1 MAQKPFA
8 QYDTIRNPTFY
19 GLLIA
24 EFLAAFND
32 QCIHASAMFFAIQKQ
47 ALNPTQA
54 IALMPI
60 LFYAPWA
67 LFCTL
72 SAYFADRYSKRTSLI
87 FWKVAEVGIT
97 ALALAGFWVGA
108 TGESAFAHQ
117 AGAWAVMSCVF
128 LMGTHSAFYV
138 PNKYGCLPEI
148 FKPHA
153 LPRANGLVEST
164 SFLAIILGT
173 ATGGVLSSEFRG
185 REYYIG
191 MILVALA
198 LIGTLTS
205 LLIERIPPADPGRKF
220 PGLLPWKLYRPF
232 FSYLATMLRSRP
244 LIIALNNIA
253 FFTFIVAFMRS
264 TMYMHGES
272 QLPRWDEFKTSLV
285 VAVVALGVGLGS
297 PLAGFLSRGR
307 VELGL
312 VPLGA
317 FGMILFCLIAGLFIH
332 TMPVLITCLV
342 LLGFCSGF
350 YIVPLYTLLQHRAP
364 KGSKGAS
371 IASSNVIN
379 VTGAIMAQLLFFV
392 LVPVTHR
399 IGLAPEVPAA
409 EVYRAELVRIN
420 RNKVTHQVTGVVLR
434 GPDGETF
441 TLREGPVDQADEEGE
456 LFEFLGMGFGGDD
469 VRGNILHVKDG
480 LQEGQTVLV
489 SRYPLEGRQIN
500 AYQVEEGTRARP
512 TPFYNNEDVPRALF
526 IGAALMMLLSMG
538 LFSRNLPDFVAR
550 ALLWLRMVGRKP
562 VRIANQQNLPTE
574 HAAILVSNCHRFED
588 AMRLQSCI
596 DRRVRTVLSEEQ
608 PPQQRAPVV
617 RLFARLAGMMIL
629 PAGQITE
636 AQRRRVVEAGVK
648 DLRTNNL
655 VVISAPSPDD
665 GPEFE
670 ELLAG
675 LRGAG
680 EFPVLPV
687 YYGPPGP
694 GEDPSPEDLSLRQ
707 VVFGEEL
714 PPGVSAEEIRKALQA
729 LAAHPPVQVHAVHH

>member
-1 MAQKPFA
+1 MAQQTFQQHDSIKN
-8 QYDTIRNPTFY
+8 RTFY

-47 ALNPTQA
+47 ALTETHA

-97 ALALAGFWVGA
+97 ALALLGFWIGA
-108 TGESAFAHQ
+108 TGETAFLHQ
-117 AGAWAVMSCVF
+117 AGAWIVMACVF

-173 ATGGVLSSEFRG
+173 ATGGALSFVFHG
-185 REYYIG
+185 QEYYIG
-191 MILVALA
+191 MILVVLA

-205 LLIERIPPADPGRKF
+205 LLIERIPPADPNRKF
-220 PGLLPWKLYRPF
+220 PGLVPWQLYRPF
-232 FSYLATMLRSRP
+232 FVYLTTMLRSRP
-244 LIIALNNIA
+244 LVIALTNIA

-272 QLPRWDEFKTSLV
+272 QIPRWDEFKTSLV

-317 FGMILFCLIAGLFIH
+317 FGMILFCLIAGVFIH
-332 TMPVLITCLV
+332 QTPVLVPCLV
-342 LLGFCSGF
+342 LLGFFSGF

-379 VTGAIMAQLLFFV
+379 VTGAIMAQLLFFG
-392 LVPVTHR
+392 LVEVTHR
-399 IGLAPEVPAA
+399 FGMAPEVPLDVGRSFRAQLL
-409 EVYRAELVRIN
+409 EVN
-420 RNKVTHQVTGVVLR
+420 RNERHQITRVELRRSDGKTVRLHEGTKEQTDFFEDASTGS
-434 GPDGETF
+434 
-441 TLREGPVDQADEEGE
+441 TLLVQ
-456 LFEFLGMGFGGDD
+456 
-469 VRGNILHVKDG
+469 DG
-480 LQEGQTVLV
+480 LKAGSQVWV
-489 SRYPLEGRQIN
+489 RR
-500 AYQVEEGTRARP
+500 YQVRP
-512 TPFYNNEDVPRALF
+512 RQVAFRIEDASRPPRPFYNNEDVPRALF
-526 IGAALMMLLSMG
+526 IGAGVMMLLSMG
-538 LFSRNLPDFVAR
+538 LFSRNLPDFIAR
-550 ALLWLRMVGRKP
+550 TLLWLRMVGRKP
-562 VRIANQQNLPTE
+562 VRVANQQNLPTE
-574 HAAILVSNCHRFED
+574 HAAILVSNGHRFED
-588 AMRLQSCI
+588 AMRLQACI
-596 DRRVRTVLSEEQ
+596 DRRVRTLLSEEQ
-608 PPQQRAPVV
+608 PPELRAPVV
-617 RLFARLAGMMIL
+617 RLFARLAGMIIL
-629 PAGQITE
+629 PAGSTTDE
-636 AQRRRVVEAGVK
+636 QRRRAVEAAVK
-648 DLRTNNL
+648 DLRANNL
-655 VVISAPSPDD
+655 VVISAPASGD
-665 GPEFE
+665 GAEFE
-670 ELLAG
+670 EMLAG
-675 LRGAG
+675 LRAAG
-680 EFPVLPV
+680 QFPVVPV
-687 YYGPPGP
+687 HYGPPGP
-694 GEDPSPEDLSLRQ
+694 SADASPEDLSIRQ

-714 PPGVSAEEIRKALQA
+714 PPGVSAEEIRKSLQA
-729 LAAHPPVQVHAVHH
+729 LAAHPPVEVHAAHH

>member
-1 MAQKPFA
+1 MAQQFV

-32 QCIHASAMFFAIQKQ
+32 QCIHASAMFFAIQHH
-47 ALNPTQA
+47 ALNESQA

-72 SAYFADRYSKRTSLI
+72 SAFFADRYSKRTSLI

-97 ALALAGFWVGA
+97 ALALLGFWLGA
-108 TGESAFAHQ
+108 TGETAFSHK
-117 AGAWAVMSCVF
+117 AGAWTVMVCVF

-173 ATGGVLSSEFRG
+173 ATGGALSFVFHA

-191 MILVALA
+191 MILVVLA
-198 LIGTLTS
+198 LIGALAS
-205 LLIERIPPADPGRKF
+205 LVIERIPPADPGRRF
-220 PGLLPWKLYRPF
+220 PGLYPWQLYRPF
-232 FSYLATMLRSRP
+232 VTYLTTMLRSRP
-244 LIIALNNIA
+244 LIIALTNIA

-264 TMYMHGES
+264 TMYMHGQS
-272 QLPRWDEFKTSLV
+272 QIPRWDEFTTSMV

-317 FGMILFCLIAGLFIH
+317 FGMILFCLVAGIFIH
-332 TMPVLITCLV
+332 RNPVLIACLV
-342 LLGFCSGF
+342 MLGFSSGF

-379 VTGAIMAQLLFFV
+379 VTGAILASLLFFG
-392 LVPVTHR
+392 LVQLTHR
-399 IGLAPEVPAA
+399 LGLAPEVAPA
-409 EVYRAELVRIN
+409 ETFTAELTKIERKQPTRHII
-420 RNKVTHQVTGVVLR
+420 GVELR
-434 GPDGETF
+434 RADGETLA
-441 TLREGPVDQADEEGE
+441 LREGPVEEDDWE
-456 LFEFLGMGFGGDD
+456 DDPFAVLGGSARAGISLD
-469 VRGNILHVKDG
+469 
-480 LQEGQTVLV
+480 
-489 SRYPLEGRQIN
+489 
-500 AYQVEEGTRARP
+500 VEEGLRRGDRVRVAQFPLHGGQVLTYRVEPVSAPER
-512 TPFYNNEDVPRALF
+512 PFYNNEDVPQALF
-526 IGAALMMLLSMG
+526 IGAAVMMLLSMG
-538 LFSRNLPDFVAR
+538 LFSRNLPDFIAR
-550 ALLWLRMVGRKP
+550 SLLWVRMLGRTP
-562 VRIANQQNLPTE
+562 VRVGNQQHLPTE
-574 HAAILVSNCHRFED
+574 HAAILVSNCRRFED
-588 AMRLQSCI
+588 AMRLQACI
-596 DRRVRTVLSEEQ
+596 DRRVQTILTEDQ
-608 PPQQRAPVV
+608 PARGKAPVV
-617 RLFARLAGMMIL
+617 RFFARLAGMLIL
-629 PAGQITE
+629 PAGRTAE
-636 AQRRRVVEAGVK
+636 AQRRRAVEAGVRT
-648 DLRTNNL
+648 LRGNNL
-655 VVISAPSPDD
+655 VVLSAPD
-665 GPEFE
+665 GADGAEFE

-675 LRGAG
+675 LRAAA
-680 EFPVLPV
+680 ELPVLPV
-687 YYGPPGP
+687 YYGPPGRS
-694 GEDPSPEDLSLRQ
+694 EDGSPPDASIRQ

-714 PPGVSAEEIRKALQA
+714 PPGASPEEIRKALDELAGQPA
-729 LAAHPPVQVHAVHH
+729 VQLQAAHH

>member
-1 MAQKPFA
+1 MAQQPFV
-8 QYDTIRNPTFY
+8 QYDTVKNPTFY

-47 ALNPTQA
+47 ALTPTQA

-72 SAYFADRYSKRTSLI
+72 SAYFADRYSKRNSLI

-97 ALALAGFWVGA
+97 ALALLGFWVGA
-108 TGESAFAHQ
+108 TTDSDFGHK
-117 AGAWAVMSCVF
+117 AGAWTVMVCVF
-128 LMGTHSAFYV
+128 LMGTHSSFYV

-153 LPRANGLVEST
+153 LPRANGFVEST

-173 ATGGVLSSEFRG
+173 ATGGWLSSEHAFLG

-191 MILVALA
+191 VVLVVLA

-205 LLIERIPPADPGRKF
+205 LLIERIPPADPSRPF
-220 PGLLPWKLYRPF
+220 PGLLPWNLYRPF
-232 FSYLATMLRSRP
+232 VKYLTTMLRSRP
-244 LIIALNNIA
+244 LRIALTNIA

-272 QLPRWDEFKTSLV
+272 QIPHWDESKTSLV

-317 FGMILFCLIAGLFIH
+317 FGMIVFCLIAGLGIH
-332 TMPVLITCLV
+332 RMPVLITCLV

-364 KGSKGAS
+364 KGSKGAAV
-371 IASSNVIN
+371 ASSNVIN
-379 VTGAIMAQLLFFV
+379 VTGAILASLLFFG
-392 LVPVTHR
+392 LVQITHR
-399 IGLAPEVPAA
+399 IGLAPEIPAS
-409 EVYRAELVRIN
+409 ETYTAELV
-420 RNKVTHQVTGVVLR
+420 KVNSDPIRHTVTSVDLLVDGEPVQLWQGTKGGPEEDWLAQLLGEPTTGSNLEVQDGLR
-434 GPDGETF
+434 GGE
-441 TLREGPVDQADEEGE
+441 RVRVSY
-456 LFEFLGMGFGGDD
+456 FE
-469 VRGNILHVKDG
+469 VR
-480 LQEGQTVLV
+480 
-489 SRYPLEGRQIN
+489 PRQVV
-500 AYQVEEGTRARP
+500 YRVERAARP
-512 TPFYNNEDVPRALF
+512 PRPFYNNEDVPRALF
-526 IGAALMMLLSMG
+526 IGASLMMLLSMC
-538 LFSRNLPDFVAR
+538 LFSRNLPDFIAR
-550 ALLWLRMVGRKP
+550 SLLWVRMVGRKP
-562 VRIANQQNLPTE
+562 VRVGGQQHLPTE
-574 HAAILVSNCHRFED
+574 HAAILVSNCRRFED

-596 DRRVRTVLSEEQ
+596 DRRVRTLLSEEQ
-608 PPQQRAPVV
+608 PPQHKAPVV
-617 RLFARLAGMMIL
+617 RFFARLAGMIFL
-629 PAGQITE
+629 PAGRTAE
-636 AQRRRVVEAGVK
+636 AERNRAVEAALK
-648 DLRTNNL
+648 TLRGNNL
-655 VVISAPSPDD
+655 VVISAPAAAD
-665 GPEFE
+665 GAEFE

-675 LRGAG
+675 LRAAG
-680 EFPVLPV
+680 PLPV
-687 YYGPPGP
+687 VPVTYGPPGASAD
-694 GEDPSPEDLSLRQ
+694 GEPVDTSIRQ

-714 PPGVSAEEIRKALQA
+714 PPGVSVEEIRKALQE
-729 LAAHPPVQVHAVHH
+729 LTSLPPVQVHAAHH

>member
-1 MAQKPFA
+1 MAQQPFV
-8 QYDTIRNPTFY
+8 QYDTIKNPTFY

-32 QCIHASAMFFAIQKQ
+32 QCIHASAMFFAIQHHT
-47 ALNPTQA
+47 LNESQA

-97 ALALAGFWVGA
+97 GLALIGFWIGAGA
-108 TGESAFAHQ
+108 TTETPFGHR
-117 AGAWAVMSCVF
+117 AGAWIVMVCVF

-173 ATGGVLSSEFRG
+173 ATGGALSFVFHG
-185 REYYIG
+185 QEYYIG
-191 MILVALA
+191 MILVVLA
-198 LIGTLTS
+198 LIGALTS
-205 LLIERIPPADPGRKF
+205 LLIERIPPADPSRKF
-220 PGLLPWKLYRPF
+220 PGLIPWHLYKPF
-232 FSYLATMLRSRP
+232 VTYLTTMLRSRP
-244 LIIALNNIA
+244 LVIALSNIA

-264 TMYMHGES
+264 TMYMHGQS
-272 QLPRWDEFKTSLV
+272 QIPRWDEFTTSMV

-317 FGMILFCLIAGLFIH
+317 FGMILFCLIAGIFIH
-332 TMPVLITCLV
+332 RNPVLIPCLV
-342 LLGFCSGF
+342 MLGFCSGF

-379 VTGAIMAQLLFFV
+379 VTGAIIASLLFFG
-392 LVPVTHR
+392 LVQITHL
-399 IGLAPEVPAA
+399 IGLAPEVPPAQTFQ
-409 EVYRAELVRIN
+409 AELVKIEREATTRHIL
-420 RNKVTHQVTGVVLR
+420 GVQLR
-434 GPDGETF
+434 KAGGEVGS
-441 TLREGPVDQADEEGE
+441 LREGPAVQEDEEE
-456 LFEFLGMGFGGDD
+456 LFPGLGSAHASNSVEVEDGLRRGAKVRVTQYLLHNGD
-469 VRGNILHVKDG
+469 VRTYRV
-480 LQEGQTVLV
+480 ESV
-489 SRYPLEGRQIN
+489 SSSER
-500 AYQVEEGTRARP
+500 
-512 TPFYNNEDVPRALF
+512 PFYNNEDVPSALF
-526 IGAALMMLLSMG
+526 IGASMMMLLSMG
-538 LFSRNLPDFVAR
+538 LFSRNLPDFIAR
-550 ALLWLRMVGRKP
+550 SLLWLRMIGRKP
-562 VRIANQQNLPTE
+562 VRLGNQQHLPTE
-574 HAAILVSNCHRFED
+574 HAAILVSNCRRFED
-588 AMRLQSCI
+588 AMRLQACI
-596 DRRVRTVLSEEQ
+596 DRRVRTLLTEEQ
-608 PPQQRAPVV
+608 PPLRRAPIL
-617 RLFARLAGMMIL
+617 RFFARLAGMIIL
-629 PAGQITE
+629 PAGQTTE
-636 AQRRRVVEAGVK
+636 AQRQRAIDAGVK
-648 DLRTNNL
+648 TLRGNNL
-655 VVISAPSPDD
+655 VVISAPD
-665 GPEFE
+665 GADGAEFE
-670 ELLAG
+670 EMLSG

-680 EFPVLPV
+680 ELPILPV

-694 GEDPSPEDLSLRQ
+694 SPEGAPDSSIRQ

-714 PPGVSAEEIRKALQA
+714 PPGVSLEEIRKSLQELVA
-729 LAAHPPVQVHAVHH
+729 QPAVEVQAVHH

>member
-1 MAQKPFA
+1 MAQQPFV
-8 QYDTIRNPTFY
+8 QYDSIKNRTFY

-32 QCIHASAMFFAIQKQ
+32 QCIHASAMFFAIHKH
-47 ALNPTQA
+47 ALNESQA

-97 ALALAGFWVGA
+97 ALALLGFWIGA
-108 TGESAFAHQ
+108 TTDTAFGHR
-117 AGAWAVMSCVF
+117 AGAWTVMICVF

-153 LPRANGLVEST
+153 LPRANGFVEST

-173 ATGGVLSSEFRG
+173 ATGGALSKAFEG
-185 REYYIG
+185 HEYYIG
-191 MILVALA
+191 MILVVLA

-205 LLIERIPPADPGRKF
+205 LLIEYIPPADPNRRF
-220 PGLLPWKLYRPF
+220 PGLLPWKLYQPF
-232 FSYLATMLRSRP
+232 IKYLTTMLRSRP
-244 LIIALNNIA
+244 LRIALTNIA

-264 TMYMHGES
+264 TMYMHGQS
-272 QLPRWDEFKTSLV
+272 QIPRWDEFKTSLV
-285 VAVVALGVGLGS
+285 VAVVALGVGMGS

-317 FGMILFCLIAGLFIH
+317 FGMIVFCLIAGVFIH
-332 TMPVLITCLV
+332 RMPVLLTCLV

-379 VTGAIMAQLLFFV
+379 VTGAIIASLLFFS
-392 LVPVTHR
+392 LVPITHLT
-399 IGLAPEVPAA
+399 GLAPEVKPD
-409 EVYRAELVRIN
+409 EVFEGKLLKVRHDK
-420 RNKVTHQVTGVVLR
+420 RTRQVIEVDVQRDHSKRIKRLHEARIRPTDLW
-434 GPDGETF
+434 DYF
-441 TLREGPVDQADEEGE
+441 TKIFSEEK
-456 LFEFLGMGFGGDD
+456 
-469 VRGNILHVKDG
+469 VRGNLLDVQDALK
-480 LQEGQTVLV
+480 EGTRVRV
-489 SRYPLEGRQIN
+489 SRYPLREGEIHSYR
-500 AYQVEEGTRARP
+500 VEEATRP
-512 TPFYNNEDVPRALF
+512 QSPFYNNEDVPMALF
-526 IGAALMMLLSMG
+526 IGASLMMLVSMG
-538 LFSRNLPDFVAR
+538 LFSRNLPDFIAR
-550 ALLWLRMVGRKP
+550 SLLWVRMVGRKP
-562 VRIANQQNLPTE
+562 VRLGGQQHLPTE

-596 DRRVRTVLSEEQ
+596 DRRVRTLLTEEQ
-608 PPQQRAPVV
+608 PPQRKAPIV
-617 RLFARLAGMMIL
+617 RFFARLAGMIIL
-629 PAGQITE
+629 PAGRTTD
-636 AQRRRVVEAGVK
+636 AQCHRAVAAGVK
-648 DLRTNNL
+648 ALRGNNL
-655 VVISAPSPDD
+655 VVVSAPASED
-665 GPEFE
+665 GAEFE
-670 ELLAG
+670 EILSG
-675 LRGAG
+675 LRAAGAM
-680 EFPVLPV
+680 PVVPV

-694 GEDPSPEDLSLRQ
+694 PENGEPVEGSLRQ

-714 PPGVSAEEIRKALQA
+714 PPEVSAEEIRKALLE
-729 LAAHPPVQVHAVHH
+729 LAAQPPVQVHAVHH